1 MVGWL
6 AVHVE
11 EALVMGRGL
20 VEFGVCCLVYLLCGV
35 CAVISVINGFS
46 GVVP

>member
-1 MVGWL
+1 MVSWL

-11 EALVMGRGL
+11 ETPVMGRGL
-20 VEFGVCCLVYLLCGV
+20 VEFGVCCLVCLLCGV

>member
-1 MVGWL
+1 MVSWL

-20 VEFGVCCLVYLLCGV
+20 VEFGVC
-35 CAVISVINGFS
+35 AVISVINGFS